1 MIGQLMNFK
10 IVVAH
15 SVMSKSL
22 QPHGL
27 SFTVSWRLLKLTS
40 IESVMPSNH
49 FILCHPLLLLSIFP
63 SIRVFFQWVHS
74 SNQVAKVLEFQ
85 LHSVLPMNSQGWF
98 PLGLT
103 GWIFLLSKG
112 LSRVFSSTTFWKHQF
127 FGSQPS
133 LLSNSYWK
141 NHSFDSV
148 DLCRQNDVSAF

>member
-1 MIGQLMNFK
+1 
-10 IVVAH
+10 
-15 SVMSKSL
+15 MSNSL
-22 QPHGL
+22 WPHGL
-27 SFTVSWRLLKLTS
+27 PHTRLPCPLLSPGVCSDSWPLSRW
-40 IESVMPSNH
+40 
-49 FILCHPLLLLSIFP
+49 CHPNILSSVTRFYSCSQIFP
-63 SIRVFFQWVHS
+63 STRVFFQWVHS